1 MSFKNKIAEWAAR
14 TAVRFPRAFWAVFRA
29 REWTRQKW
37 QEATPGDRAWR
48 GAALGL
54 LVATIIVVADAFLH
68 RAMLP
73 HPTFDRVRGALG
85 TVGEAALLGVGL
97 IVLASVVGRMPWRYK
112 LALGACGGIL
122 ASSFPFSMD
131 ERGLIWALLA
141 FSAAGAG
148 LAAISRE
155 DRSVL
160 TPLQRRI
167 AVAGIVAGVGTVA
180 YLLYWVGNPGFEP
193 LEYRNAATES
203 AVDGEAV
210 VEVLALPDPSVPGEY
225 PVLYLTY
232 GSGDD
237 IRRAEFGRDADLVT
251 GTVDGRPFLAS
262 WSGGSGEERKN
273 FWGFDRD
280 ELPLQGRVWYPDG
293 DGPFP
298 LVLIVHGNHS
308 MYEYSD
314 PGYQY
319 LGELLAS
326 RGFILV
332 SVDENFINGSIRTE
346 NDARGWLLLE
356 HLAQWERW
364 NAGDAGDE
372 SDSGGLH
379 EQAGQGE
386 EDEETTD
393 GRSGAMPNPF
403 EGKVDM
409 GRIGLIGHSRGGE
422 AVAVA
427 AAFNTL
433 PYYPDDA
440 TVPFEYGFDIGA
452 VIAIAPVMGQYQPG
466 GRYTDMHDVN
476 YFVIHG
482 ANDGDV
488 SSFNGA
494 GQYEHVWFSG
504 DPYRFKSSL
513 YVMGANHGQFNQ
525 VWGSWDS
532 GAPFGRSLS
541 TRSLIPEPDQ
551 RKVAEVYLS
560 AFLEAALRGEH
571 GYLPLFADARVG
583 REWLPETAYLV
594 EFDDSRS
601 IRVATFDEDVDV
613 TTATVAGGRTWA
625 ENLNVWRE
633 QRVSMK
639 SRTKETAGVYLG
651 WEIEE
656 VDEGEDAESE
666 DEREHAAVA
675 AEGEGSEVE
684 PVAATAGTE
693 AVEGGAG
700 SGELGAGEE
709 TAEGEGDADSL
720 VPRYIIELP
729 AGFTVDPSGFLF
741 FSLADANESSSMPDH
756 LKENEEE
763 QGQQNE
769 AQQAELHADE
779 QQPGEQQAQ
788 HDKQPQQPAEQQQEA
803 DQGPQNDADADD
815 AEEEDEPREPI
826 DFTVRFVD
834 ADGAVA
840 ELPLSRFSMVQ
851 PQLEVQLRKAFLDE
865 PRTESEAVFQSF
877 LFPLEWFREAN
888 PRIDPSR
895 PGRLELVFDRSTEGV
910 VILDTVG
917 FRSSFE
923 L

>member
-1 MSFKNKIAEWAAR
+1 MSFKNKIAEWGAR
-14 TAVRFPRAFWAVFRA
+14 TAVRFPRIFWAVFRA
-29 REWTRQKW
+29 REWTRRKW
-37 QEATPGDRAWR
+37 QEATPGERAWR

-54 LVATIIVVADAFLH
+54 LIATIIVFADAFLH

-73 HPTFDRVRGALG
+73 HPTYDRVSSALS
-85 TVGEAALLGVGL
+85 TVGEAALWGIGL
-97 IVLASVVGRMPWRYK
+97 VVLASVVGRMPWRYK
-112 LALGACGGIL
+112 LALGACGGVL

-131 ERGLIWALLA
+131 ERGLVGALLA

-148 LAAISRE
+148 LASISRE

-167 AVAGIVAGVGTVA
+167 AVAGIAVGVGTVA
-180 YLLYWVGNPGFEP
+180 YLLYWVGNTGFEP
-193 LEYRNAATES
+193 LEYRNAAVEAATE
-203 AVDGEAV
+203 GEAIV
-210 VEVLALPDPSVPGEY
+210 DTLTLPDPSLPGDY
-225 PVLYLTY
+225 PVLYLAY

-251 GTVDGRPFLAS
+251 DTVDGRPFLAS
-262 WSGGSGEERKN
+262 WSGDSGEERKE

-293 DGPFP
+293 EGPFP

-326 RGFILV
+326 RGYILV

-356 HLAQWERW
+356 HLSQWQRW
-364 NAGDAGDE
+364 NDADPG
-372 SDSGGLH
+372 SS
-379 EQAGQGE
+379 
-386 EDEETTD
+386 
-393 GRSGAMPNPF
+393 NPF

-409 GRIGLIGHSRGGE
+409 SRIGLIGHSRGGE

-427 AAFNTL
+427 AAFNGL

-440 TVPFEYGFDIGA
+440 TVPFDYGFEIGA
-452 VIAIAPVMGQYQPG
+452 VMAIAPVMGQYQPG
-466 GRYTDMHDVN
+466 GRYTDLHDVN

-504 DPYRFKSSL
+504 GPYRFKSSL

-541 TRSLIPEPDQ
+541 TRSLIPEEDQ
-551 RKVAEVYLS
+551 RKIAEVYLS
-560 AFLEAALRGEH
+560 AFLEAALRRES
-571 GYLPLFADARVG
+571 GYLPLFADSRVG
-583 REWLPETAYLV
+583 GDWLPDTAYLG

-601 IRVATFDEDVDV
+601 TKVATFDEDVDV

-633 QRVSMK
+633 QQVSMK

-651 WEIEE
+651 WEIEDADDE
-656 VDEGEDAESE
+656 ADETDGDNEEGEVHE
-666 DEREHAAVA
+666 
-675 AEGEGSEVE
+675 AEGN
-684 PVAATAGTE
+684 E
-693 AVEGGAG
+693 A
-700 SGELGAGEE
+700 
-709 TAEGEGDADSL
+709 EGDADRAVGDDAEDDDSERGENESGDDDTGSGGL
-720 VPRYIIELP
+720 VPRYVIELP
-729 AGFTVDPSGFLF
+729 VGFTVDPTGYLF
-741 FSLADANESSSMPDH
+741 FSLADADESSSKPEH
-756 LKENEEE
+756 LREDKNEQGEQNAESNEQGADPEE
-763 QGQQNE
+763 QAEPHSTQQ
-769 AQQAELHADE
+769 HAD
-779 QQPGEQQAQ
+779 QRSGEQQQ
-788 HDKQPQQPAEQQQEA
+788 HPQQQQEQQQNANNTDNE
-803 DQGPQNDADADD
+803 DD
-815 AEEEDEPREPI
+815 DEDEEEDEPREPI

-834 ADGAVA
+834 VDGTMA

-877 LFPLEWFREAN
+877 SFPLEWFREAN
-888 PRIDPSR
+888 PEVDTSR

-917 FRSSFE
+917 FRPPPK